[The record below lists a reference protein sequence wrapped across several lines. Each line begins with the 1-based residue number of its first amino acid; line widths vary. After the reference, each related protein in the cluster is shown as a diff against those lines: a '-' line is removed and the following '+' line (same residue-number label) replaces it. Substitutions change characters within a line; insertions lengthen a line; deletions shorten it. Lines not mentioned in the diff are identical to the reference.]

1 MGAAQYIATECS
13 TRGACQLNPLHA
25 KDKVPQTLSVS
36 TYLYRAPKGSSSFK
50 DQRYPLRVRIWFDV
64 KVCSVRDKHKNLL
77 IARPH
82 LPDHKQAATM
92 LTHTLLIS
100 FFYLLTS
107 SFCSALSL
115 RRDGYANDTQSSLP
129 DYAKRNLDTI
139 RKIYNLT
146 VYPNNVPIVNRG
158 VEAVPPGLFNQDATG
173 RVSPVGNFT
182 GFADSIEYFFALAP
196 TPQLSNGIGFY
207 AAEVVEFTS
216 GCAEVAASLV
226 YLRTAHFIKT
236 TGEIDNSK
244 PKSTLSQ
251 VR

>member
-1 MGAAQYIATECS
+1 
-13 TRGACQLNPLHA
+13 
-25 KDKVPQTLSVS
+25 
-36 TYLYRAPKGSSSFK
+36 
-50 DQRYPLRVRIWFDV
+50 LRVRVWFDV
-64 KVCSVRDKHKNLL
+64 KVCIAREKHKNLL
-77 IARPH
+77 IARPR

-100 FFYLLTS
+100 LFYLLTS
-107 SFCSALSL
+107 SLCSALSL
-115 RRDGYANDTQSSLP
+115 RRDGYTNNTHSSLP
-129 DYAKRNLDTI
+129 DYAQRNLDTI

-158 VEAVPPGLFNQDATG
+158 AEAVPPGLFNQDATG

-216 GCAEVAASLV
+216 GCPEVAASLV
-226 YLRTAHFIKT
+226 YLRTAHMNKT
-236 TGEIDNSK
+236 TGEIDHSK

-251 VR
+251 VRKNRL

>member
-1 MGAAQYIATECS
+1 M
-13 TRGACQLNPLHA
+13 
-25 KDKVPQTLSVS
+25 
-36 TYLYRAPKGSSSFK
+36 
-50 DQRYPLRVRIWFDV
+50 
-64 KVCSVRDKHKNLL
+64 KVCSVQDKHKNLL

-82 LPDHKQAATM
+82 LPAQKQVATM

-100 FFYLLTS
+100 FFCLLTS

-115 RRDGYANDTQSSLP
+115 RRDGYANGTHSSLP
-129 DYAKRNLDTI
+129 DYAQRNLDTI
-139 RKIYNLT
+139 RRIYNLT

-158 VEAVPPGLFNQDATG
+158 AEAVPPGLFNQDATG

-216 GCAEVAASLV
+216 GCAEVATSLV
-226 YLRTAHFIKT
+226 YLRTGHVDEKT
-236 TGEIDNSK
+236 VALDKSK
-244 PKSTLSQ
+244 PTSTLSQ
-251 VR
+251 V